1 VRATTCC
8 VLSGQHQTSVSNL
21 HAHPVTLVLEGLPAI
36 PAVLRAAARL
46 ALDATTAG
54 ALTSATA
61 RVEQWPTLISEVEEH
76 GLAPL
81 VREHATATGLEL
93 PPHVRRQLT
102 SLAVRHREASQAHTT
117 TLLEMVAA
125 LEGAGIRTVALKGA
139 VLAHD
144 LYPSPA
150 LRPRRDIDLLV
161 SEADALRAVDVL
173 RSLGFDDTPVQS
185 GRARHHHL
193 PGMSAERGG
202 FRVSVEVHT
211 DALSP
216 DQPDRLPLPKVA
228 ASLRTVTIEGMP
240 VTTLGHED
248 MLRHLAAHL
257 LEPGR
262 HTRLINV
269 VDLVAYAERY
279 VTVVDWERVRQANP
293 RTIVTLGVMHY
304 LTGLPEA
311 LAWMRPPHDVPAPQG
326 VGAGFPMLSSIEW
339 KRGRLASVL
348 RELLYPSAWWM
359 HAYYGV
365 PPGRTLALVR
375 WSRHAPRVVYW
386 GARRALS
393 ARAS

>member
-1 VRATTCC
+1 M
-8 VLSGQHQTSVSNL
+8 SNVP
-21 HAHPVTLVLEGLPAI
+21 ANAVAPALEGLPAI

-54 ALTSATA
+54 DLASAAA
-61 RVEQWPTLISEVEEH
+61 RVEQWPALISEVEEH

-81 VREHATATGLEL
+81 MRQHAATTGLEL

-102 SLAVRHREASQAHTT
+102 SLAVRHREASRVHTT

-125 LEGAGIRTVALKGA
+125 MEGAGIRTVVLKGA

-144 LYPSPA
+144 LYPGPE
-150 LRPRRDIDLLV
+150 LRPRRDIDVLV
-161 SEADALRAVDVL
+161 SDADARKAVDIL
-173 RSLGFDDTPVQS
+173 RSLGFDGPPLQL

-193 PGMSAERGG
+193 PGMSAERDG

-228 ASLRTVTIEGMP
+228 ASLRTVTIEGKP

-279 VTVVDWERVRQANP
+279 VADVDWERVRQANP
-293 RTIVTLGVMHY
+293 RTIVTLSVMHY
-304 LTGLPEA
+304 LTGLSEV

-339 KRGRLASVL
+339 KRGHLASL
-348 RELLYPSAWWM
+348 MRALLYPSPWWM

-375 WSRHAPRVVYW
+375 WSRHAPRVFYW

-393 ARAS
+393 TRAS